1 MKIVALLSLISLLIL
16 AQSTLLDD
24 IAKLRTDL
32 YASYWKT
39 DVKYKQFETWDHIKG
54 LFPSDIHF
62 NFVDKKNTARSA
74 FMRQKMKIDDENMFV
89 TSFVL
94 YGLLEAE

>member
-1 MKIVALLSLISLLIL
+1 MQIVGFLSMLSLI
-16 AQSTLLDD
+16 LD
-24 IAKLRTDL
+24 ITKLRTNL
-32 YASYWKT
+32 YASYWKEDT
-39 DVKYKQFETWDHIKG
+39 KYKHFGKWEHIKG

-62 NFVDKKNTARSA
+62 NFVDKTNSERTA
-74 FMRQKMKIDDENMFV
+74 FMRQNMKIDDENMFV

>member
-1 MKIVALLSLISLLIL
+1 MKVLIILSLLSLILIS
-16 AQSTLLDD
+16 QSTILDD

-32 YASYWKT
+32 YASYWKEDT
-39 DVKYKQFETWDHIKG
+39 RYKQFKKWDHIKG

-62 NFVDKKNTARSA
+62 NFVDKKNSARTAY
-74 FMRQKMKIDDENMFV
+74 MRQKMKIDDENMFV

-94 YGLLEAE
+94 YGLIEAE